1 MLKWFNDYLS
11 ERKQRVI
18 NEGFKSTW
26 ESTLAGVPQ
35 GSVLGPF
42 LFLLYINDIVKN
54 IKTNIRL
61 FADDTSLFVVIENE
75 ESVKLLNEDFITIAN
90 WADDWLVILHPNKTN
105 TFLVSRKR
113 EPSNTEIVFNNVALK
128 DESTQTHLGLTFA
141 SDATWGDQINK
152 IYEKAA

>member
-1 MLKWFNDYLS
+1 MLKWFTDYLS

-18 NEGFKSTW
+18 NKGFKSTW

-61 FADDTSLFVVIENE
+61 FANDTSLFVVIENE

-105 TFLVSRKR
+105 TFLVSMKRKH
-113 EPSNTEIVFNNVALK
+113 SNTEIVFNNVALK
-128 DESTQTHLGLTFA
+128 DESTQTHLRQTFA
-141 SDATWGDQINK
+141 SDATWVTK
-152 IYEKAA
+152 